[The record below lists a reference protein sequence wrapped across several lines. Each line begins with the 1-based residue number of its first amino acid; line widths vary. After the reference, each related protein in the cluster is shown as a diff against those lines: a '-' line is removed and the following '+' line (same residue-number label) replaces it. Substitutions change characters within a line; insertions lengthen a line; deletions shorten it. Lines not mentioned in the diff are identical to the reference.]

1 MPELTSFPLEKPR
14 PGVPDQWSYLPPS
27 FPFSYDRQPGDGLG
41 SILTPVFQAS
51 LSVMDTIV
59 LLSLSFYC
67 ADDDARFRP
76 PTFICQDR
84 LINNEADR

>member
-1 MPELTSFPLEKPR
+1 MVILICPPIPALLVASPPWVMVAKDGDGFT
-14 PGVPDQWSYLPPS
+14 LPPS

-59 LLSLSFYC
+59 LLSFLFT
-67 ADDDARFRP
+67 AQMTMPGFAHLLLFVRID
-76 PTFICQDR
+76 
-84 LINNEADR
+84 